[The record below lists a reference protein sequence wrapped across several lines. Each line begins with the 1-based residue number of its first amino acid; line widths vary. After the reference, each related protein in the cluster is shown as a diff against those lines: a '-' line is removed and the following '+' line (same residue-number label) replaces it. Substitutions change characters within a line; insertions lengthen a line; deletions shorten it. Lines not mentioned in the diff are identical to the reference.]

1 MSVYPKGIKLMEIR
15 FTIERFG
22 LVKITHANLAA
33 ALTETAEL
41 RNADIVGSIRNDGW
55 SLYVF
60 EKGWYEN
67 NLSRIELVAIWAE
80 CNGYGLA

>member
-1 MSVYPKGIKLMEIR
+1 MNVEIIR

-22 LVKITHANLAA
+22 LVKLTNTALAA
-33 ALTETAEL
+33 ALTETVEM
-41 RNADIVGSIRNDGW
+41 RNADIVGTIRNDGW

-60 EKGWYEN
+60 EKGWWET